1 MTSAD
6 PLAALRAF
14 DRLVVGPVQL
24 ERQRLVMP
32 YEVHQGGELHRTELI
47 YRYET
52 QVFDPGAPSD
62 RNLASMI
69 GAQVA
74 LNYGLFCDEVVFRGP
89 FDTADRALLKEMA
102 ANTAREIFVKKFLEP
117 NPFLVGPAQD
127 LPVVVQD
134 SYLRARI
141 VFEDK
146 VPQGLPHTGWG
157 VDLEQ
162 ARIAVLSSGGKDSLL
177 SQGLLEELGYEVHA
191 LFVNESGRHWYTA
204 LNGYRHLAAVRDGTA
219 RVWSNCDRL
228 FTWML
233 RRLPFVRQDFAKLRA
248 DEYPVRLWTVAVFL
262 FGVLPIMKKR
272 GLGMVV
278 IGDEHDTSRRC
289 VHEGI
294 PHYDGLY
301 DQSRWFDLA
310 LSRYFGRKGWDL
322 LQFSLLRNV
331 SELLIQGTLA
341 ARYPELFAHQVS
353 CHAAHVEGE
362 RVKPCGRCE
371 KCRRI
376 VGMVTATGGDPRI
389 CGYDA
394 AQVELA
400 LASLAEHG
408 AHQEIEGARHLAWML
423 RERGILPADAPFTEG
438 AKAEPQVTQL
448 RFDPEVSPTNDIP
461 TALRGQVFRLLLQH
475 ADGAVQRRGD
485 RWRSFDPLQAKVLAK
500 PHPHEQRTPA
510 ADAGLWEG
518 QRDWL
523 LGDLSW
529 PQAQRR
535 FAEVDVALLPV
546 GAIEQHGP
554 HLPLDTD
561 AWDARR
567 LAHDVAEACRAP
579 RPLVL
584 PLVPYGVSYH
594 HADFAGT
601 ISISPETL
609 SRIVVDIGL
618 AAARHGIRKLVI
630 VNGHGGNI
638 PALQFA
644 AQVINRDAHIFTC
657 VDTGETS
664 DAEIAKLIETPNDV
678 HAGEYETS
686 TSLALRPELVAMD
699 QAVQQIP
706 RFSNRYMDFSS
717 SVSVSWFARTSR
729 ISPTGVMGDPTKA
742 TAEKGHAIWKIMVH
756 NLVELVEAL
765 RDTPLDQLYRR
776 RE

>member
-1 MTSAD
+1 MSAD
-6 PLAALRAF
+6 PLAPLRAF
-14 DRLVVGPVQL
+14 DRLVVGPVRL
-24 ERQRLVMP
+24 EPRRLVMP
-32 YEVHQGGELHRTELI
+32 YEVQQDGELFRTELI
-47 YRYET
+47 YRYERPM
-52 QVFDPGAPSD
+52 FDPQDPSD
-62 RNLASMI
+62 LNLASVI

-74 LNYGLFCDEVVFRGP
+74 LNYGLFCDELVFRGP
-89 FDTADRALLKEMA
+89 FDKVDRTLLEEMA
-102 ANTAREIFVKKFLEP
+102 ANTAREIYVKKFLEP
-117 NPFLVGPAQD
+117 NPFLVGPAKD

-146 VPQGLPHTGWG
+146 APKGLPRTSWG
-157 VDLEQ
+157 VDIEQ

-177 SQGLLEELGYEVHA
+177 SHGLLEELGYEVHA

-204 LNGYRHLAAVRDGTA
+204 LNGYRHLAAIRGGTA
-219 RVWSNCDRL
+219 RVWSNCDRV
-228 FTWML
+228 FGWML
-233 RRLPFVRQDFAKLRA
+233 GRMPFVRQDFAKLRS
-248 DEYPVRLWTVAVFL
+248 DEYPIRLWTVAVFL

-278 IGDEHDTSRRC
+278 VGDEHDTSRRC
-289 VHEGI
+289 DHQGI

-310 LSRYFGRKGWDL
+310 LSRYFGRKGWEL

-331 SELLIQGTLA
+331 SELLIQGMLA
-341 ARYPELFAHQVS
+341 ARYPELFSHQVS
-353 CHAAHVEGE
+353 CHAAHVEGD

-376 VGMVTATGGDPRI
+376 VGMLTATGNDPRR
-389 CGYDA
+389 CGYEA
-394 AQVELA
+394 AQIPAA
-400 LASLAEHG
+400 LASLARQG
-408 AHQEIEGARHLAWML
+408 AHQEADGARHLAWML
-423 RERGILPADAPFTEG
+423 REQGLLAVDAPFAEG
-438 AKAEPQVTQL
+438 AQAEPRVMQL
-448 RFDPEVSPTNDIP
+448 RFDREVSPVDDIP
-461 TALRGQVFRLLLQH
+461 SSLRGPVFRLLLQH
-475 ADGAVQRRGD
+475 AAGAVKRKGE
-485 RWRSFDPLQAKVLAK
+485 RWLPFDPLQAQVLDK
-500 PHPHEQRTPA
+500 PHPRERRSHA
-510 ADAGLWEG
+510 AGADLREG

-523 LGDLSW
+523 LGELSW

-567 LAHDVAEACRAP
+567 LAHDVAAACQAP

-584 PLVPYGVSYH
+584 PLIPYGVSYH

-601 ISISPETL
+601 LSVSPETL
-609 SRIVVDIGL
+609 SRVVVDIGL
-618 AAARHGIRKLVI
+618 AAARHGIKKLVI

-686 TSLALRPELVAMD
+686 TSLALRPEAVAMD
-699 QAVQQIP
+699 RAVEHIP
-706 RFSNRYMDFSS
+706 RFSNRYLDFSS
-717 SVSVSWFARTSR
+717 SVSVSWFVRTSR
-729 ISPTGVMGDPTKA
+729 ISPTGVLGDPTKA
-742 TAEKGHAIWKIMVH
+742 SAEKGHAIWTIMVH

-765 RDTPLDQLYRR
+765 RDTSLEQLYRR

>member
-24 ERQRLVMP
+24 EPQRLVMP

-52 QVFDPGAPSD
+52 AVFDPEAPSD

-74 LNYGLFCDEVVFRGP
+74 INYGLFCDELVFRGP
-89 FDTADRALLKEMA
+89 FDKADRTLLKEMA
-102 ANTAREIFVKKFLEP
+102 ANTAREIYVKKFLEP
-117 NPFLVGPAQD
+117 NPFLVGPAKD
-127 LPVVVQD
+127 LPVVVLD

-146 VPQGLPHTGWG
+146 VPKGLPQTGWA

-177 SQGLLEELGYEVHA
+177 SHGLLEELGLDVSA

-204 LNGYRHLAAVRDGTA
+204 LNGYRHLTAVRSGTA

-228 FTWML
+228 YAWML
-233 RRLPFVRQDFAKLRA
+233 RRLPIVRPDFAALRA
-248 DEYPVRLWTVAVFL
+248 DEYPIRLWTVAVFL

-289 VHEGI
+289 DHQGI

-331 SELLIQGTLA
+331 SELLIQGMLA

-376 VGMVTATGGDPRI
+376 VGMVTAMGSDPRV
-389 CGYDA
+389 CGYDDS
-394 AQVELA
+394 QIELA
-400 LASLAEHG
+400 LKALATQG
-408 AHQEIEGARHLAWML
+408 AHQEVDGARHLAWML
-423 RERGILPADAPFTEG
+423 REQGNLPADAPFTVD
-438 AKAEPQVTQL
+438 ARPEPRAMQL
-448 RFDPEVSPTNDIP
+448 RFDPEVAPTNDIP
-461 TALRGQVFRLLLQH
+461 TSLRGQVFRLLLQH
-475 ADGAVQRRGD
+475 ADGAVQRRGE

-500 PHPHEQRTPA
+500 PHPHERRTPA
-510 ADAGLWEG
+510 ADADMREG

-523 LGDLSW
+523 LGELSW

-561 AWDARR
+561 AWDAER
-567 LAHDVAEACRAP
+567 LAQDVAEACQVP

-601 ISISPETL
+601 LSVSPETL
-609 SRIVVDIGL
+609 SRVVVDIGL
-618 AAARHGIRKLVI
+618 AAARHGIKKLVI

-686 TSLALRPELVAMD
+686 TSLALRPDLVDMARAK
-699 QAVQQIP
+699 QKIP
-706 RFSNRYMDFSS
+706 RFSSRYLDFSS
-717 SVSVSWFARTSR
+717 NVSVSWFARTSR

-765 RDTPLDQLYRR
+765 RDTPLEKLYRR